1 MSPFYVVAFL
11 KPKGSWLTCCS
22 VLISTFTKHGRDPT
36 RLKRRP
42 CQRNPQRNRIAAN
55 VAGKL
60 LIHSPYLLWMD
71 EFAGKLPCF
80 VGIYRGSIVL
90 GFQGGVKWI
99 SQPCTVPS
107 EGFLRHW
114 RRISDVT
121 VVQQETEV
129 RRKTPLKYIR

>member
-36 RLKRRP
+36 KLKRRP
-42 CQRNPQRNRIAAN
+42 CQRNPQRNRTAAN

-80 VGIYRGSIVL
+80 VGICRGSIIL
-90 GFQGGVKWI
+90 GFPGWCEMDFATMHSTKRRFLETLEADLRCDRCTTRNRGA
-99 SQPCTVPS
+99 SQDT
-107 EGFLRHW
+107 
-114 RRISDVT
+114 T
-121 VVQQETEV
+121 K
-129 RRKTPLKYIR
+129 KT